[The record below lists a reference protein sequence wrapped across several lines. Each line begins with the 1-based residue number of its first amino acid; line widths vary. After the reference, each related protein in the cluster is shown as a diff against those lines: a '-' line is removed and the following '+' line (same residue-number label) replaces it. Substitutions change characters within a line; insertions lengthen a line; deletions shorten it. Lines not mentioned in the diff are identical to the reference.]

1 MYSTYPIFDRE
12 KFDRS
17 PFKVGGLTKYAAGGV
32 LGVEI
37 GQNCP
42 KKQFGQ
48 IRTHTIGL
56 ILKKDQPQL
65 PFTQDGP
72 HTEGCTT
79 KFVEGSFSFPGICNG
94 EVQN

>member
-1 MYSTYPIFDRE
+1 M
-12 KFDRS
+12 
-17 PFKVGGLTKYAAGGV
+17 GGLTRYSAGFV
-32 LGVEI
+32 LVESFRI
-37 GQNCP
+37 VLLNCSRP
-42 KKQFGQ
+42 RNWAKLPE
-48 IRTHTIGL
+48 RTIWPNSDAHDWTNP
-56 ILKKDQPQL
+56 KKDQPQL